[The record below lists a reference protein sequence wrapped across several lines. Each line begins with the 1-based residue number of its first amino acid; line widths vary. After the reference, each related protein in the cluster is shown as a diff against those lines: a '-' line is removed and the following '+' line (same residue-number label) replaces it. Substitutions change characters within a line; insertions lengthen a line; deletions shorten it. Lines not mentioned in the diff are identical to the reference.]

1 MPDPLL
7 PINTILSRLAE
18 YPQRIHAVTADLSE
32 AKLHTHPAPDEWSAN
47 DVLAHVRACA
57 DVWGS
62 YIARILS
69 QDRPAIQ
76 AVSPRR
82 YIDQTDYLEQEF
94 TASLQAVTAQRA
106 KLLEVLP
113 VWAAEGWERQ
123 AIVTGVGNAIVR
135 TLRSYSDRMTRH
147 EREHVHQTE
156 QLVGARRS

>member
-69 QDRPAIQ
+69 EDRPAIK

-94 TASLQAVTAQRA
+94 KPSLQAFTAQRA
-106 KLLEVLP
+106 KLLEVLQALAP
-113 VWAAEGWERQ
+113 EGWERQ
-123 AIVTGVGNAIVR
+123 AIVTGVGKPIVR
-135 TLRSYSDRMTRH
+135 TVHTYSDRLTRH
-147 EREHVHQTE
+147 EREHVHQIE
-156 QLVGARRS
+156 QIVEALRS